1 MGKFTMYMRYYPD
14 LRLAM
19 WVLNEDPGAF
29 LLQDKFRTTEA
40 YHQYEV
46 QPRDHR
52 MLAFSL

>member
-1 MGKFTMYMRYYPD
+1 
-14 LRLAM
+14 M